1 METCLPLEALENWFK
16 LLKSLVFSGY
26 GHLGEGRRTDPD
38 GVDRYFGGTP
48 LGKPSL
54 GEVKD

>member
-1 METCLPLEALENWFK
+1 METRLPLEALENWFK
-16 LLKSLVFSGY
+16 LLKSLVFSGN

-38 GVDRYFGGTP
+38 GEDRYFGGTP

-54 GEVKD
+54 G